1 MTPHTKRAKSKS
13 RGMTLVETLVVVG
26 ILAISLGAIFTYI
39 NLVLKSQ
46 NTNIKKLIAQS
57 NARYA
62 FKMISQE
69 LRGAQYAET
78 GTYPIEKAE
87 QNQLIFYSDIDNDS
101 RIERL
106 RYFLE
111 NNELK
116 RGKTEPEGQ
125 PPKYLATSEKITIL
139 VKDVQMSG
147 EPVFKYFDGSYAG
160 TETSMSYPINFGQ
173 VRLIYMNVVI
183 NPNPNRMPS
192 LKVETEIT
200 LRNLKD
206 NL

>member
-1 MTPHTKRAKSKS
+1 MRKSY
-13 RGMTLVETLVVVG
+13 GLTLVETLV
-26 ILAISLGAIFTYI
+26 AISIFTLSLGAIFTYAS
-39 NLVLKSQ
+39 LVLKSQ

-57 NARYA
+57 SARYA

-78 GTYPIEKAE
+78 GTYPIEIAE
-87 QNQLIFYSDIDNDS
+87 QNTLVFYADIDDDGKT
-101 RIERL
+101 ERL

-125 PPKYLATSEKITIL
+125 PPKYLTGSEKIAIL
-139 VKDVQMSG
+139 VKDVQMAG
-147 EPVFKYFDGSYAG
+147 EQVFKYYDGNFTG
-160 TETSMSYPINFGQ
+160 TEAFMTYPINLGQ
-173 VRLIYMNVVI
+173 LRLIYMNIII
-183 NPNPNRMPS
+183 NPNPAKMPS